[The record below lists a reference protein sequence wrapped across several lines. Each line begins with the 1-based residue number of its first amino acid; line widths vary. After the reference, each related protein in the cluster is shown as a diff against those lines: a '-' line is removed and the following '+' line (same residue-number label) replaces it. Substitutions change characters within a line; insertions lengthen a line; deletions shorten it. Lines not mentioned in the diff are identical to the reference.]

1 MTHSR
6 EFLCNNTKQKHN
18 EQKHCIR
25 ISTRRG
31 SAVHHAR
38 SNTKR
43 TKEVVKQSKKE
54 LNAKVSRSTKK
65 EARRLQKE
73 GWLVAP
79 GALPLEKQL
88 EKSYTMQ
95 YEYDESGYPL
105 YIMAEA
111 MSIGENYDGAKA
123 QALELAKQNLAGQ
136 IQTEVTALIEST
148 VANKQLAAEDAAT
161 IVETVSASK
170 NLISQSLGRVL
181 PVVEVYRTK
190 ANKNKEVLVRLAYNE
205 KMARE
210 AAKRAIKQQLEA
222 KGQDLHEQLD
232 TVLGF

>member
-1 MTHSR
+1 MKKSIVFALVLAMAVPCTT
-6 EFLCNNTKQKHN
+6 LAQTQKELN
-18 EQKHCIR
+18 KER
-25 ISTRRG
+25 
-31 SAVHHAR
+31 
-38 SNTKR
+38 
-43 TKEVVKQSKKE
+43 KEVVKQSKKE

-65 EARRLQKE
+65 EAKRLQKE
-73 GWLVAP
+73 GWQVAP

-88 EKSYTMQ
+88 EKAYTMQ

-123 QALELAKQNLAGQ
+123 QALELAKENLAGQ
-136 IQTEVTALIEST
+136 IHTEVTALVEST
-148 VANKQLAAEDAAT
+148 VANKQLAAEESAT
-161 IVETVSASK
+161 IVETVKASK
-170 NLISQSLGRVL
+170 NLISQSLGRVF

-210 AAKRAIKQQLEA
+210 AAKRAIKQELEA
-222 KGQDLHEQLD
+222 KGQNLHEQLD

>member
-1 MTHSR
+1 MKKSIVFALVLAMAVPCTT
-6 EFLCNNTKQKHN
+6 LAQTQKELN
-18 EQKHCIR
+18 KER
-25 ISTRRG
+25 
-31 SAVHHAR
+31 
-38 SNTKR
+38 
-43 TKEVVKQSKKE
+43 KEVVKQSKKE

-65 EARRLQKE
+65 EAKRLQKE
-73 GWLVAP
+73 GWQVAP

-88 EKSYTMQ
+88 EKAYTMQ
-95 YEYDESGYPL
+95 YEYDESGAPL

-123 QALELAKQNLAGQ
+123 QALELAKENLAGQ
-136 IQTEVTALIEST
+136 IQTEVTALVEST
-148 VANKQLAAEDAAT
+148 VANKQLAAEESAT
-161 IVETVSASK
+161 IVETVKASK
-170 NLISQSLGRVL
+170 NLISQSLGRVF

-210 AAKRAIKQQLEA
+210 AAKRAIKQELEA
-222 KGQDLHEQLD
+222 KGQDLHKQLD

>member
-1 MTHSR
+1 MNRSIVFALALAMAVPCTT
-6 EFLCNNTKQKHN
+6 LAQTQKELN
-18 EQKHCIR
+18 KER
-25 ISTRRG
+25 
-31 SAVHHAR
+31 
-38 SNTKR
+38 
-43 TKEVVKQSKKE
+43 KEVVKQSKKE
-54 LNAKVSRSTKK
+54 LNAKVSRATKK
-65 EARRLQKE
+65 EARRLQKD

-181 PVVEVYRTK
+181 PVMEVYRTK

-210 AAKRAIKQQLEA
+210 VAKRVIKQELEA
-222 KGQDLHEQLD
+222 KGQDLHKQLD

>member
-1 MTHSR
+1 MQQHKQT
-6 EFLCNNTKQKHN
+6 NNTMKRS
-18 EQKHCIR
+18 IVFALALAM
-25 ISTRRG
+25 
-31 SAVHHAR
+31 AVPCTTLAQTQR
-38 SNTKR
+38 ELNKER
-43 TKEVVKQSKKE
+43 KEVVKQSKKE
-54 LNAKVSRSTKK
+54 LNAKVSRATKK
-65 EARRLQKE
+65 EAKRLQKD

-161 IVETVSASK
+161 IVQTVSASK

-181 PVVEVYRTK
+181 PVMEVYRTK

-210 AAKRAIKQQLEA
+210 AAKRVIKQELEA
-222 KGQDLHEQLD
+222 KGQDLHKQLD

>member
-1 MTHSR
+1 MKKSIVFALVLAMAVPCTT
-6 EFLCNNTKQKHN
+6 LAQTQKELN
-18 EQKHCIR
+18 KER
-25 ISTRRG
+25 
-31 SAVHHAR
+31 
-38 SNTKR
+38 
-43 TKEVVKQSKKE
+43 KEVVKQSKKE

-65 EARRLQKE
+65 EAKRLQKE
-73 GWLVAP
+73 GWQVAP

-148 VANKQLAAEDAAT
+148 VANKQLAVEDAAT

-170 NLISQSLGRVL
+170 NLISQSIGRVI

-210 AAKRAIKQQLEA
+210 AAKRVIKQELEA
-222 KGQDLHEQLD
+222 KGKDLHKQLD

>member
-1 MTHSR
+1 MKKSIVFALVLAMAVPCTT
-6 EFLCNNTKQKHN
+6 LAQTQKELN
-18 EQKHCIR
+18 KER
-25 ISTRRG
+25 
-31 SAVHHAR
+31 
-38 SNTKR
+38 
-43 TKEVVKQSKKE
+43 KEVVKQSKKE

-65 EARRLQKE
+65 EAKRLQKE
-73 GWLVAP
+73 GWQVAP

-88 EKSYTMQ
+88 EKAYTMQ
-95 YEYDESGYPL
+95 YEFDESGYPL

-123 QALELAKQNLAGQ
+123 QALELAKENLAGQ
-136 IQTEVTALIEST
+136 IQTEVIALVEST
-148 VANKQLAAEDAAT
+148 VANNQLAAEESAT
-161 IVETVSASK
+161 IVETVKASK
-170 NLISQSLGRVL
+170 NLISQSLGRVF

-210 AAKRAIKQQLEA
+210 AAKRAIKQELEV
-222 KGQDLHEQLD
+222 KGQDLHKQLD

>member
-1 MTHSR
+1 MQRHKTK
-6 EFLCNNTKQKHN
+6 NTMKKSIVFALVLAMAVPCTTLAQTQKELN
-18 EQKHCIR
+18 KER
-25 ISTRRG
+25 
-31 SAVHHAR
+31 
-38 SNTKR
+38 
-43 TKEVVKQSKKE
+43 KEVVKQSKKE

-65 EARRLQKE
+65 EAKRLQKE
-73 GWLVAP
+73 GWQVAP

-88 EKSYTMQ
+88 EKAYTMQ
-95 YEYDESGYPL
+95 YEFDESGYPL

-123 QALELAKQNLAGQ
+123 QALELAKENLAGQ
-136 IQTEVTALIEST
+136 IQTEVTALVEST
-148 VANKQLAAEDAAT
+148 VANKQLAAEESAT
-161 IVETVSASK
+161 IVETVKASK
-170 NLISQSLGRVL
+170 NLISQSLGRVF

-210 AAKRAIKQQLEA
+210 AAKRAIKQELEA
-222 KGQDLHEQLD
+222 KGQDLHKQLD

>member
-1 MTHSR
+1 MKKSIVFALVLAMAVPCTT
-6 EFLCNNTKQKHN
+6 LAQTQKELN
-18 EQKHCIR
+18 KER
-25 ISTRRG
+25 
-31 SAVHHAR
+31 
-38 SNTKR
+38 
-43 TKEVVKQSKKE
+43 KEVVKQSKKE

-65 EARRLQKE
+65 EAKRLQKE
-73 GWLVAP
+73 GWQVAP

-88 EKSYTMQ
+88 EKAYTMQ

-123 QALELAKQNLAGQ
+123 QALELAKENLAGQ
-136 IQTEVTALIEST
+136 IHTEVTALVEST

-161 IVETVSASK
+161 IVETVKASK
-170 NLISQSLGRVL
+170 NLISQSLGRVF

-210 AAKRAIKQQLEA
+210 AAKRAIKQELEA
-222 KGQDLHEQLD
+222 KGQNLHEQLD
-232 TVLGF
+232 SVLGF

>member
-1 MTHSR
+1 MKKSIVFALVLAMAVPCTT
-6 EFLCNNTKQKHN
+6 LAQTQKELN
-18 EQKHCIR
+18 
-25 ISTRRG
+25 
-31 SAVHHAR
+31 
-38 SNTKR
+38 
-43 TKEVVKQSKKE
+43 KERKEAVKQSKKE

-65 EARRLQKE
+65 EAKRLQKE
-73 GWLVAP
+73 GWQVAP

-88 EKSYTMQ
+88 EKAYTMQ
-95 YEYDESGYPL
+95 YEFDESGYPL

-123 QALELAKQNLAGQ
+123 QALELAKENLAGQ
-136 IQTEVTALIEST
+136 IQTEVTALVECT
-148 VANKQLAAEDAAT
+148 VANKQLAAEESAT
-161 IVETVSASK
+161 IVETVKASK
-170 NLISQSLGRVL
+170 NLISQSLGRVF

-210 AAKRAIKQQLEA
+210 AAKRAIKQELEA
-222 KGQDLHEQLD
+222 KGQDLHKQLD